1 MTAKEYLE
9 QARFLDLHIDAKLEE
24 VERLNA
30 LATKAT
36 SVYSDIPG
44 SPSRDT
50 AKMAKT
56 IEKIVDLENEIN
68 RDIDSLVDL
77 KRDISNV
84 IKQVQ
89 NQEYQY
95 ILEQRYLNFKTWEQI
110 AAEMTFYIRHVYR
123 LHGEALKEIE
133 TFFVKTAVK
142 DIE

>member
-9 QARFLDLHIDAKLEE
+9 QARFLDLRIDAKLEE
-24 VERLNA
+24 VDRLNA

-36 SVYSDIPG
+36 SVYSDVPG
-44 SPSRDT
+44 SPNRDT

-84 IKQVQ
+84 IKQIQ

-95 ILEQRYLNFKTWEQI
+95 ILEQRYLHFVKWEVI
-110 AAEMTFYIRHVYR
+110 AVNLGYDVRWIYK
-123 LHGEALKEIE
+123 LHGSALKRIE
-133 TFFVKTAVK
+133 NVLKEFSK
-142 DIE
+142 IH

>member
-9 QARFLDLHIDAKLEE
+9 QARFLDLRIDAKLEE

-44 SPSRDT
+44 SPNRDT

-68 RDIDSLVDL
+68 RDIDALVDL
-77 KRDISNV
+77 KREITGV

-89 NQEYQY
+89 DQEGRY
-95 ILEQRYLNFKTWEQI
+95 ILGRRYLNFAKWECIAVDLSLDIRRIYQI
-110 AAEMTFYIRHVYR
+110 
-123 LHGEALKEIE
+123 HGKALNNVKEILE
-133 TFFVKTAVK
+133 TFQ
-142 DIE
+142 

>member
-9 QARFLDLHIDAKLEE
+9 QARFLDLRINAKLEE
-24 VERLNA
+24 VDRLNA
-30 LATKAT
+30 LATKVT

-44 SPSRDT
+44 SPNKDT

-68 RDIDSLVDL
+68 QDICALVTL
-77 KRDISNV
+77 KRDISDI

-110 AAEMTFYIRHVYR
+110 AAKMAFYIRRVYQI
-123 LHGEALKEIE
+123 HGEALLEIE
-133 TFFVKTAVK
+133 KILETLQ
-142 DIE
+142 